1 MSRLG
6 YMLCL
11 WLAIGLVAH
20 LVGCQEQQR
29 GVEVKSQTLVDQD
42 GINRVHLMKN
52 EIPGGGTMVIK
63 RFTRLVWEKKVNG
76 KWVIHKQIT
85 RNDCARANPRF
96 AAIIELGLFDPDNE
110 SVVVWDKYEL
120 NDRDTPTPPLHTNAW
135 TEWSFRTQRIV
146 QHHSSSP
153 RNFEPMP
160 NLR

>member
-110 SVVVWDKYEL
+110 SVVVRDKYEL
-120 NDRDTPTPPLHTNAW
+120 NDHDTPTPPLHTNAW